1 MVKYEDALKELEQIV
16 ARMENDEVGIDDMA
30 TQLKR
35 AHQLI
40 KLCRDRLTKTD
51 DEIKKMLSND

>member
-30 TQLKR
+30 THLKR
-35 AHQLI
+35 AQQLI

>member
-16 ARMENDEVGIDDMA
+16 ERMENDEVGIDEMA
-30 TQLKR
+30 AQLKR

-40 KLCRDRLTKTD
+40 KICRDRLTKTD
-51 DEIKKMLSND
+51 EEIRKMLLKD